1 MTDIIVGSQVVDRII
16 RLEMHGQHVVDAVTG
31 KSRLVTVKIIRPL
44 DVYHLYII
52 IEDLRM
58 QDIIMIQQT
67 DVSSLRKRQAGIGI
81 SGNSQILFQPLIH
94 DAGIGVCIFLYHLLY
109 IGMFPVGSVRQ
120 TELPVGIGLLHHRL
134 DHVAQK
140 TLRRIVK
147 RSQNADRHRICKN
160 LSPLRF
166 SFFRTRKRGASW
178 PAFLLPLRKAFAA
191 PRGWIPDFSGD
202 PSV

>member
-52 IEDLRM
+52 IENLRV
-58 QDIIMIQQT
+58 QDIVMIQQA

-140 TLRRIVK
+140 PLRRIVK

-166 SFFRTRKRGASW
+166 SFFRTRKRGA
-178 PAFLLPLRKAFAA
+178 PVPLHGLLFFCL
-191 PRGWIPDFSGD
+191 
-202 PSV
+202 